1 MFQENLK
8 HLQRGLLNTVAM
20 LPKHIKDLLQKS
32 WAEVFYKRIFCQI
45 DERKFSVL
53 FSRKKSRPNFPIN
66 IYVGL
71 EILKQLFNWSDEEMI
86 SNFHLNFQVCYALGI
101 ENFGEITLAPRTIY
115 YNRKR
120 IIDYEE
126 KNGVNLF
133 EDVFRQITLDEIKAL
148 GIDASVQRM
157 DSSLISSNIKKM
169 SRLELAI
176 KVLQNF
182 YGDLPEQE
190 RNRHYE
196 MVKDYVDW
204 DADSI
209 TFKLKNTELDQQL
222 SRVGE
227 LLLYFR
233 TLYQDSE
240 GIKVWRSFRHVSR
253 VLDEQ
258 FTIQADGDSVS
269 LRAPQEM
276 GSSCLQN
283 PADEK
288 VTYRRKNNE
297 DHQGY
302 AFNVSET
309 CSKENKTQPLT
320 DVSPHIN
327 NTSDERILKQRI
339 AGIKQR
345 TGVKEMV
352 TDDNFS
358 GEESEK
364 ACEQQ
369 GVEVGFTGIK
379 GAKLSSEHLGLHD
392 FHLHEN
398 GIEFCPQGHKSIS
411 KDYNPITGRWVVH
424 FDKERCSS
432 YPLRERC
439 CVQERKRFT
448 TLCFTDRQLRVARRR
463 QQFTEE
469 EYRVKQK
476 LRPAV
481 EGTISLFKRKTH
493 KGKLS
498 VGGFRRAK
506 NVVILTA
513 LAINSVEWRRLL
525 VGFFVF
531 YSIPKM
537 KSSVKSTK
545 RLQNLCKEPSWPS
558 LLRKDLSYVGITSF
572 WRRAMCDF

>member
-1 MFQENLK
+1 MFQQNLR
-8 HLQRGLLNTVAM
+8 HLQRGLLSTVAM
-20 LPKHIKDLLQKS
+20 LPKHIKEFLQRS
-32 WAEVFYKRIFCQI
+32 WAEVFYERIFCRV
-45 DERKFSVL
+45 DETKFSPL
-53 FSRKKSRPNFPIN
+53 FSKKKSRPNFPIN
-66 IYVGL
+66 IYIGL
-71 EILKQLFNWSDEEMI
+71 EILKHMFNWSDEEMI
-86 SNFHLNFQVCYALGI
+86 SNFHLNLQVCYALGI
-101 ENFGEITLAPRTIY
+101 ESFGETTLAPRTLY

-120 IIDYEE
+120 LIDYEE
-126 KNGVNLF
+126 RTGINLF
-133 EDVFRQITLDEIKAL
+133 EDVFHQITLEEIKAL
-148 GIDASVQRM
+148 GIDTSVQRM

-182 YGDLPEQE
+182 YGELPEGE
-190 RNRHYE
+190 RRRHYE
-196 MVKDYVDW
+196 LVKDYVDW

-209 TFKLKNTELDQQL
+209 TFKLKNSELDQQL
-222 SRVGE
+222 KRVGE

-233 TLYQDSE
+233 TLYQDTE
-240 GIKVWRSFRHVSR
+240 GIKGWRSFHHVRR

-258 FTIQADGDSVS
+258 FTIPADGNTVS
-269 LRAPQEM
+269 LKPFQEM
-276 GSSCLQN
+276 GSGCLQN

-288 VTYRRKNNE
+288 ATYRRKNGQ
-297 DHQGY
+297 DHRGY

-309 CSKENKTQPLT
+309 CSKENKAQLLT
-320 DVSPHIN
+320 DVSLHTN

-352 TDDNFS
+352 TDGNFS

-369 GVEVGFTGIK
+369 GVEVVFTGIK
-379 GAKLSSEHLGLHD
+379 GAKLTSEHLGLHD

-398 GIEFCPQGHKSIS
+398 GIESCPQGHKSIS
-411 KDYNPITGRWVVH
+411 KDYNPTTGRWVVH

-432 YPLRERC
+432 CPLRERC

-493 KGKLS
+493 KGKLR
-498 VGGFRRAK
+498 VRGFRRVK

-513 LAINSVEWRRLL
+513 LAINFRRVAAVVDGLFCFLL
-525 VGFFVF
+525 NSPDEILGKIHEIV
-531 YSIPKM
+531 
-537 KSSVKSTK
+537 TK
-545 RLQNLCKEPSWPS
+545 LMQRAKLA
-558 LLRKDLSYVGITSF
+558 LSALERFTPQ
-572 WRRAMCDF
+572 